1 MESKKSIHTTEEQL
15 HEARKRGLKQAAE
28 VHAMKAHGKV
38 LGLDTFSWIRPQ
50 VDLLATVL
58 VSFPFPVFWVC
69 SKTQAEALFHLY
81 PEVSE
86 SVIGLIVYDDAEMT
100 FDPAVIHQIPRVI
113 CFNGLSE
120 SLRLLSSIQKE
131 KNILL
136 FTTEGPNRE
145 DFYQTFSQFIEH
157 NQ

>member
-1 MESKKSIHTTEEQL
+1 MESKKTRQSSEEQL
-15 HEARKRGLKQAAE
+15 FEARKRGLKEAGE

-58 VSFPFPVFWVC
+58 GSFPFPVFWVC
-69 SKTQAEALFHLY
+69 TKKQAEELFHLY

-86 SVIGLIVYDDAEMT
+86 SVIGLIVYDNAEMT
-100 FDPAVIHQIPRVI
+100 FDPAVIHQIPHLI
-113 CFNGLSE
+113 CFDGLSE
-120 SLRLLSSIQKE
+120 SLSFLSSIQKE

-136 FTTEGPNRE
+136 FTTEGSNSTRC
-145 DFYQTFSQFIEH
+145 YHTFSQFIEH
-157 NQ
+157 QL